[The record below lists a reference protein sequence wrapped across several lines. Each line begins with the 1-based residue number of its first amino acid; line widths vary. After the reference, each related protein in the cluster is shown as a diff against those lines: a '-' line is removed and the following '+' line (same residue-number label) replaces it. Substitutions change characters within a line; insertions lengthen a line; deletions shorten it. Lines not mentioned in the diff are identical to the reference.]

1 MAVAYNKVLA
11 DSDIRIGNRVLKK
24 GETVIEL
31 VDSVEDAPP
40 AASAAPADVTAPA
53 AAPRP
58 QPMSEAELR
67 QIITEATERIA
78 RELVPAIADRVI
90 REEIEKLKNS

>member
-1 MAVAYNKVLA
+1 MAVAFNKILS
-11 DSDIRIGNRVLKK
+11 DSEVRVGNRILKK
-24 GETVIEL
+24 GETGFELLESIE
-31 VDSVEDAPP
+31 EA
-40 AASAAPADVTAPA
+40 TPA
-53 AAPRP
+53 AASRP

-78 RELVPAIADRVI
+78 RELVPAIADMII